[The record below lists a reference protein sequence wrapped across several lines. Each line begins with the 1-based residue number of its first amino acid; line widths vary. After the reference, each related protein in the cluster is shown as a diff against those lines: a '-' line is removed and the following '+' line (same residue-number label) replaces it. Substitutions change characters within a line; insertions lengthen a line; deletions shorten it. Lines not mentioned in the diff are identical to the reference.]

1 MIILFY
7 KEIWS
12 RMGRL
17 SIDYALLPCSCMRA
31 LKYSGKLIF
40 FKLDNIPSLTVYIV
54 KKPCKSL
61 KSSGLQSFFLCY
73 QMCVQIFIF

>member
-1 MIILFY
+1 LHGDGFEAGAGDLLKPDREIVLIDTSIL
-7 KEIWS
+7 
-12 RMGRL
+12 
-17 SIDYALLPCSCMRA
+17 
-31 LKYSGKLIF
+31 
-40 FKLDNIPSLTVYIV
+40 IPTLTVYIV